1 MSFQISSTFGDP
13 RPRICSALAMLSP
26 AIPKQSR
33 IRRLHAGLGLWLLS
47 AWVGACGGVS
57 ARPDAP
63 AATAARDAAEAS
75 ARKKTP
81 AEPPE
86 FFSSLVERARGAA
99 GRAYVAPAEV
109 ELPGALGAMNYDQY
123 RSIRFRPERSLWRGE
138 PGRFEVQ
145 FFHMGFSFHEPVTVH
160 VVEANDVAPFPFSAD
175 LFTYDLVPKPSSG
188 VDIGFA
194 GLRVHA
200 PINRDTYRDEIIVF
214 QGASYFRSL
223 GRDQVY
229 GLSARALAIDL
240 GEPTPEEF
248 PRFTDLYLVRP
259 GAGENHVWV
268 LALLDGPSA
277 TGAYAFRVEPASEPN
292 PDTRIEVTARVFV
305 RANVAVLGIAPL
317 TSMFLFGE
325 EEPARFGD
333 FRPEVHDSDSLALWS
348 KDGEH
353 LLRSL
358 RNPSRMAVCSFRLD
372 SPVGFGLLQ
381 RDRAFANYQD
391 LEARYQ
397 DRPSAWIEPLGDW
410 GPGVVRLL
418 EIPSDREVHDNI
430 AIAWVPDAVPADGL
444 TFRYRMHLGRE
455 VPSTKPVGRVTAAR
469 LAATLQGT
477 RFLVDFEG
485 EPLTNRERDVKV
497 EVWASSA
504 RVLEQHVER
513 NPFTKGWR
521 ASFELAADA
530 NPVDVELRA
539 SLHGAGSALSETWSY
554 LWQPTQ

>member
-1 MSFQISSTFGDP
+1 MPFQMSSTLGDP
-13 RPRICSALAMLSP
+13 RPRIRSALAMFRP
-26 AIPKQSR
+26 RIPTHSR
-33 IRRLHAGLGLWLLS
+33 IPRVHAGLTLLLG
-47 AWVGACGGVS
+47 AWVWACGGVGS
-57 ARPDAP
+57 RPDVP
-63 AATAARDAAEAS
+63 AASAARDAADAS
-75 ARKKTP
+75 SRARTP
-81 AEPPE
+81 EEPPN
-86 FFSSLVERARGAA
+86 FFSSLVERARSSA
-99 GRAYVAPAEV
+99 GRAYVPPAEL

-145 FFHMGFSFHEPVTVH
+145 FFHMGLYFHEPITVH

-175 LFTYDLVPKPSSG
+175 LFSYDLVPKPSSE
-188 VDIGFA
+188 VDFGFA

-200 PINRDTYRDEIIVF
+200 PINSDSYRDEVAVF

-223 GRDQVY
+223 GRGQVY

-248 PRFTDLYLVRP
+248 PRFTDFYLVRP
-259 GAGENHVWV
+259 GADDDYLWV

-277 TGAYAFRVEPASEPN
+277 TGAYAFRVEPASKARS
-292 PDTRIEVTARVFV
+292 DTRIEVTARVFL
-305 RANVAVLGIAPL
+305 RAPVAVLGIAPL

-358 RNPSRMAVCSFRLD
+358 RNPTRTAVLSFRLD

-381 RDRAFANYQD
+381 RDRAFASYQD

-444 TFRYRMHLGRE
+444 AFRYRMHLGGE
-455 VPSTKPVGRVTAAR
+455 MPSPSPLGRVTAAR
-469 LAATLQGT
+469 LAATKQGT

-485 EPLTNRERDVKV
+485 EPLTTRERDVKL
-497 EVWASSA
+497 EVSASSA
-504 RVLEQHVER
+504 RVVEQHVER
-513 NPFTKGWR
+513 NPFTRGWR
-521 ASFELAADA
+521 ASFELAAGA
-530 NPVDVELRA
+530 NAVDVELRA
-539 SLHGAGSALSETWSY
+539 SLRAAGGALSETWSY
-554 LWQPTQ
+554 LWQPKQ